1 MAVEP
6 LPLFFQKTN
15 VAPMNESMLIIEDEA
30 LFGNELKR
38 HFGRR
43 DWDVTLA
50 TDLDS
55 ARKALFEQGIAPLV
69 VIADMNL
76 PDGNSLDLLEAV
88 RKRKMRGEWIFL
100 TGYGGVTESVRAI
113 QLGAYDFLEKPCE
126 RERLEVVVTSARR
139 GALAQRTLSD
149 QTRTEAFKYRVDAF
163 IGRSEAATQVRE
175 TLTRLVEIPLST
187 LIISGESGTGKG
199 LVTRII
205 HYSGPR
211 CEGPLIELNCAALP
225 KDLLESELFGHEAG
239 AFTDAKGRR
248 RGLIEQANG
257 GTLFL
262 DEIGE
267 MPIGLQSKL
276 LKALEDRR
284 FRRLGGE
291 KEIHI
296 DVQIIAATNRNL
308 IKAIEAGEFREDLY
322 HRLNVFNLALP
333 ALRMRKDDLKPLVAD
348 ILAGLT
354 KQTGNRV
361 TDIPADVWEQLLNYD
376 WPGNVR
382 ELRNVLER
390 MLLFSEKGVVSA
402 KWLQL
407 RPTNSETASSAM
419 LDSDVLSIRLD
430 GSVGLEDVERL
441 IIEEM
446 LKRKRGNVAATAEAL
461 RTTRETI
468 RYRIKKYRLSPDG
481 VED

>member
-1 MAVEP
+1 
-6 LPLFFQKTN
+6 
-15 VAPMNESMLIIEDEA
+15 MNESMLIIEDEP

-38 HFGRR
+38 HFSRQE
-43 DWDVTLA
+43 WDVTVSSDLA
-50 TDLDS
+50 S
-55 ARKALFEQGIAPLV
+55 ARKLLFEDGLAPLV

-88 RKRKMRGEWIFL
+88 RKRKIHGEWIFL
-100 TGYGGVTESVRAI
+100 TGYGGVPESVRAI

-126 RERLEVVVTSARR
+126 RERLDVIVTSARR
-139 GALAQRTLSD
+139 SALAQRTLSD
-149 QTRTEAFKYRVDAF
+149 QSRTEAVKYRIEAF
-163 IGRSEAATQVRE
+163 VGRSEAATQVRE
-175 TLTRLVEIPLST
+175 TLSRLADIPLSA

-199 LVTRII
+199 LVTRIL

-211 CEGPLIELNCAALP
+211 SEGPLIELNCAALP

-267 MPIGLQSKL
+267 MPVGLQAKL
-276 LKALEDRR
+276 LKALEDRSI
-284 FRRLGGE
+284 RRLGGE
-291 KEIHI
+291 KEVKV
-296 DVQIIAATNRNL
+296 DVQIVAATNRDL
-308 IKAIEAGEFREDLY
+308 VKAIEAGEFREDLY

-333 ALRMRKDDLKPLVAD
+333 PLRTRVDDLKPLVTD
-348 ILAGLT
+348 ILAGLA
-354 KQTGNRV
+354 KQTGIIV
-361 TDIPADVWEQLLNYD
+361 ADIPSDVWAQLQSYD

-390 MLLFSEKGVVSA
+390 MLLFSDNGAVST

-407 RPTNSETASSAM
+407 RPANNDTPSAARINDDSM
-419 LDSDVLSIRLD
+419 LIPLD
-430 GSVGLEDVERL
+430 GSMGLEDVERH
-441 IIEEM
+441 IIAEM
-446 LKRKRGNVAATAEAL
+446 LKRKKGNVAATAAAL

-468 RYRIKKYRLSPDG
+468 RYRIKKYRLGPDAAA
-481 VED
+481 V